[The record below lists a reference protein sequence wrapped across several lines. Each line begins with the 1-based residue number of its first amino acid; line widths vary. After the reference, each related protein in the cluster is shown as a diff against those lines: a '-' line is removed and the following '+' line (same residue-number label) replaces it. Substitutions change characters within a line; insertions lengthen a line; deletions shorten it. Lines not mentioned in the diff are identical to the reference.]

1 MGHVGLGADGEADHE
16 SVGAA
21 FPLWQGQVGMRD
33 RQVSS
38 GPDQRC
44 LQGAGAYPSARAPVG
59 TRGAVETLS
68 RNKHTAMSF
77 RPLLAGPSRGSVGAL
92 KTPLVRPRRYL
103 TSTAPR
109 VPTGALALG
118 YALSAV
124 I

>member
-1 MGHVGLGADGEADHE
+1 MKVKRVNFRKGSTGSDV
-16 SVGAA
+16 
-21 FPLWQGQVGMRD
+21 
-33 RQVSS
+33 
-38 GPDQRC
+38 
-44 LQGAGAYPSARAPVG
+44 AGGVG

-77 RPLLAGPSRGSVGAL
+77 RPLLAGPSRVCLLRESV
-92 KTPLVRPRRYL
+92 
-103 TSTAPR
+103 STAPR